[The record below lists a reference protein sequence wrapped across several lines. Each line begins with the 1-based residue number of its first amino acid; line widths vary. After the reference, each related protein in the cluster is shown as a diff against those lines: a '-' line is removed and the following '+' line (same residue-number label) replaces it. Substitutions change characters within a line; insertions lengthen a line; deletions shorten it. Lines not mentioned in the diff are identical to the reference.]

1 MAKEDIFS
9 KINLKDYNNILENVL
24 EQKAFSEDVKNL
36 LLSMLYKIENG
47 YEDYKTIKV
56 NVSSKKNYVKKI
68 IEVIKEECKEIKL
81 VKPLSDESK
90 VLEEK
95 NVNYIVEKEKG
106 KITVY
111 PNERMMLEA
120 LIELSQKE
128 IELEDEYYLYS
139 LAMKNVL
146 SIGNKMNY
154 VEVIRDF
161 NGWSWD
167 ITTSQMESKNINIV
181 YQNLLILL
189 GNHFLQTWIINNEED
204 EEEVEMPNNEILR
217 SKYNENFGMTTEEM
231 QEEKDYV
238 NKMQEILIEKYG
250 KENAQNFWNQLIKTI
265 LAIGININKEQKKI
279 LLEEKKKVEEHLE
292 KMQDNK
298 KYVEE
303 LSKTKKDL
311 TKKIKEIDTI
321 LSDEKL
327 LKEEY
332 EKRNSK
338 LANKDKIFSVSHL
351 NIMLEKERE
360 KYLNQ
365 IKECNLQ
372 MQPKEFVVTKQKLEN
387 QKEFYE
393 EIDIKESE
401 KTNEEK
407 QIEELQK
414 YFLKCLEEKIDK
426 AEGKK
431 EITDLIY
438 EIRYYEQLPYK
449 QYNISKESKIE
460 EYVTKV
466 EKQIIK
472 KACVEKVLIRFT
484 QEEELNYKIL
494 KNQFQS
500 KIIKLENTIYV
511 LKYKKGI
518 LKIEIYDTNIEE
530 ETKEIEISEKVE
542 LNVKL
547 NKKIK
552 IWEWRVGT
560 FLFASQCSKKL
571 EKLKKIK
578 RMKQKEKS
586 LLLHKWE
593 VKNESYFFRSNK
605 NSYRL

>member
-372 MQPKEFVVTKQKLEN
+372 MQPKEFVVTKQKLES

-552 IWEWRVGT
+552 IWE
-560 FLFASQCSKKL
+560 
-571 EKLKKIK
+571 
-578 RMKQKEKS
+578 
-586 LLLHKWE
+586 
-593 VKNESYFFRSNK
+593 
-605 NSYRL
+605 

>member
-36 LLSMLYKIENG
+36 LLSMLYKIENW

-265 LAIGININKEQKKI
+265 LAIGSNINKEQKKI

-372 MQPKEFVVTKQKLEN
+372 MQPKEFVVTKQKLES

-552 IWEWRVGT
+552 IWE
-560 FLFASQCSKKL
+560 
-571 EKLKKIK
+571 
-578 RMKQKEKS
+578 
-586 LLLHKWE
+586 
-593 VKNESYFFRSNK
+593 
-605 NSYRL
+605 

>member
-181 YQNLLILL
+181 YQNLLIHL

-265 LAIGININKEQKKI
+265 LAIGSNINKEQKKI

-372 MQPKEFVVTKQKLEN
+372 MQPKEFVVTKQKLES

-552 IWEWRVGT
+552 IWE
-560 FLFASQCSKKL
+560 
-571 EKLKKIK
+571 
-578 RMKQKEKS
+578 
-586 LLLHKWE
+586 
-593 VKNESYFFRSNK
+593 
-605 NSYRL
+605 

>member
-265 LAIGININKEQKKI
+265 LAIGSNINKEQKRI

-401 KTNEEK
+401 KTNEEE

-552 IWEWRVGT
+552 IWE
-560 FLFASQCSKKL
+560 
-571 EKLKKIK
+571 
-578 RMKQKEKS
+578 
-586 LLLHKWE
+586 
-593 VKNESYFFRSNK
+593 
-605 NSYRL
+605 

>member
-265 LAIGININKEQKKI
+265 LAIGININKEQKRI

-372 MQPKEFVVTKQKLEN
+372 MQPKEFVVTKQKLES

-449 QYNISKESKIE
+449 QYNISKEKKIE

-472 KACVEKVLIRFT
+472 KACAEKVVIRFT

-552 IWEWRVGT
+552 I
-560 FLFASQCSKKL
+560 L
-571 EKLKKIK
+571 E
-578 RMKQKEKS
+578 
-586 LLLHKWE
+586 
-593 VKNESYFFRSNK
+593 
-605 NSYRL
+605 

>member
-265 LAIGININKEQKKI
+265 LAIGSNINKEQKRI

-303 LSKTKKDL
+303 LSKTKRDL

-360 KYLNQ
+360 KYLKQ

-372 MQPKEFVVTKQKLEN
+372 MQPKEFVVTKQKLES

-552 IWEWRVGT
+552 IWE
-560 FLFASQCSKKL
+560 
-571 EKLKKIK
+571 
-578 RMKQKEKS
+578 
-586 LLLHKWE
+586 
-593 VKNESYFFRSNK
+593 
-605 NSYRL
+605 

>member
-250 KENAQNFWNQLIKTI
+250 KGNAQNFWNQLIKTI
-265 LAIGININKEQKKI
+265 LAIGSNINKEQKRI

-449 QYNISKESKIE
+449 QYNISKEKKIE

-472 KACVEKVLIRFT
+472 KACAEKVVIRFT

-552 IWEWRVGT
+552 IWE
-560 FLFASQCSKKL
+560 
-571 EKLKKIK
+571 
-578 RMKQKEKS
+578 
-586 LLLHKWE
+586 
-593 VKNESYFFRSNK
+593 
-605 NSYRL
+605 

>member
-265 LAIGININKEQKKI
+265 LAIGSNINKEQKKI

-372 MQPKEFVVTKQKLEN
+372 MQPKEFVVTKQKLES

-552 IWEWRVGT
+552 IWE
-560 FLFASQCSKKL
+560 
-571 EKLKKIK
+571 
-578 RMKQKEKS
+578 
-586 LLLHKWE
+586 
-593 VKNESYFFRSNK
+593 
-605 NSYRL
+605 